1 MQTAEEMADSR
12 AEEMTDSGEI
22 KMSSCK
28 RCSSVMSRTKL
39 SGDGQMM
46 AYTHQSLLTVCNSWD
61 PIAILM
67 GTRFRRRNK
76 KESTNSLRGF
86 WCSAKY

>member
-46 AYTHQSLLTVCNSWD
+46 AYTHQSLLTMCNS
-61 PIAILM
+61 
-67 GTRFRRRNK
+67 
-76 KESTNSLRGF
+76 
-86 WCSAKY
+86 